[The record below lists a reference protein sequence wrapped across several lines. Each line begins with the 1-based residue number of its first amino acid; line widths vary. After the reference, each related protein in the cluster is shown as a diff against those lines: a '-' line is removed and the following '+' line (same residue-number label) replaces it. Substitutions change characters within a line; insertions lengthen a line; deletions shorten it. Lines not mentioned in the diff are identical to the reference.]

1 MRGLTPGHAPQVLA
15 SEVGFRKVKPQR
27 FSAYSHS
34 LDNIKHLTM
43 VKSDSK
49 RLEKWWNEEHA
60 RGRLNLAQR
69 CMLTGL
75 ILPFW

>member
-1 MRGLTPGHAPQVLA
+1 MRHARQVLA

-27 FSAYSHS
+27 FSAYSHPLNS
-34 LDNIKHLTM
+34 LKHLAM

-49 RLEKWWNEEHA
+49 RLEKWWNDEYA
-60 RGRLNLAQR
+60 RGRLNVAER
-69 CMLTGL
+69 CMFTGL